1 MKNEPYSAKI
11 LRIFFWIAIG
21 VTVVA
26 FLLMRFVTEGLAA
39 SRIVEFELAKTT
51 TKAQE
56 LMQSWGAEGTVRFLN
71 GIYADFIFIIGYV
84 AALFFGC
91 RYMGHLSGH
100 SIFKKAGYVFSFF
113 GIIAG
118 ICDTLENIG
127 ILYTIQRKVTGWVVH
142 FTYDMA
148 FVKFSLLFIVLL
160 FIIICLFFR
169 GIDKLTANRKSFIL

>member
-11 LRIFFWIAIG
+11 LRNFFGIAIA

-26 FLLMRFVTEGLAA
+26 FLLMRFVTDGLAA
-39 SRIVEFELAKTT
+39 SRIVEFEMAKTT
-51 TKAQE
+51 AKAQE
-56 LMQSWGAEGTVRFLN
+56 LMNSWGTEGTLRFLN

-91 RYMGHLSGH
+91 RYIGHLSGH

-113 GIIAG
+113 AIIAG
-118 ICDTLENIG
+118 VSDTLENIG
-127 ILYTIQRKVTGWVVH
+127 MLYTIQQKITGWVVH

-148 FVKFSLLFIVLL
+148 FVKFSLLFIALL
-160 FIIICLFFR
+160 FIVICLIFR
-169 GIDKLTANRKSFIL
+169 GIDKLATNRKSFIL